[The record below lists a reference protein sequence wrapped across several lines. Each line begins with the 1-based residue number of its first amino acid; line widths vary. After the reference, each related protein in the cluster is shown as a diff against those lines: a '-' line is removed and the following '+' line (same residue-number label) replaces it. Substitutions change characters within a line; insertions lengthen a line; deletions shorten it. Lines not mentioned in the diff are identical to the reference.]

1 MKKKQTIAIIL
12 ASAMMFSL
20 IGCSSP
26 SKVIEGSE
34 GMETYSDEP
43 DDGAE
48 TFSDE
53 LDDGAETFSDE
64 LDDGAVSLSPDAN
77 TGSGKNCESSDELA
91 DSTVNFRGKDVS
103 VLNDPERTL
112 NELGKPEE
120 IDDEFSK
127 ESPTN
132 YWDKKN
138 FGYRAYT
145 INGKTLPYYMSVCE
159 PGIPTSRNVS
169 VGDPKENV
177 VAAYGDPTEDYGEY
191 VEYKFN
197 SFTLGIGYANGKVEY
212 FAFTNNSADEQV
224 TEYEKTR

>member
-20 IGCSSP
+20 IGCGSP

-53 LDDGAETFSDE
+53 LDDGA
-64 LDDGAVSLSPDAN
+64 VSLSPEAN
-77 TGSGKNCESSDELA
+77 TGSGNNCESSDELA
-91 DSTVNFRGKDVS
+91 DSTINFKGKDVS

-127 ESPTN
+127 DSPTN

-138 FGYRAYT
+138 FGYRT
-145 INGKTLPYYMSVCE
+145 
-159 PGIPTSRNVS
+159 
-169 VGDPKENV
+169 
-177 VAAYGDPTEDYGEY
+177 
-191 VEYKFN
+191 
-197 SFTLGIGYANGKVEY
+197 
-212 FAFTNNSADEQV
+212 
-224 TEYEKTR
+224 